1 MGRVR
6 FFVYSLFQHDLG
18 GAEER
23 GEERALK
30 IERLLREIKR
40 EELIKLTQDLIRIPS
55 VRSQK
60 EGSNEEKVAIFLSH
74 LLEEMGLDV
83 VVEEVEPGS
92 PNVIAVL
99 QGESDGPCLMF
110 ECHTDVVTEG
120 DPSEWKYG
128 PYEGRLMGNRIYGR
142 GACDTKGNLAA
153 AIKAVQAISQSS
165 IPFKGRI
172 LLGILVDEE
181 GMMSGV
187 KHFIRQGWADGI
199 HGAIICEPV
208 DNQLCIT
215 QKGALRAELM
225 TIGKMSHGAMP
236 LAGLN
241 PIPPMISIL
250 EKIRQL
256 EEEEIERL
264 GKDVF
269 LGYPSITPTVLQ
281 APVKGEPQLNVIPY
295 QCRALLDI
303 RTVPG
308 QSHEALKKQLEEI
321 VKEEERSVNTSLES
335 GPSKEIRE
343 ALEKNLSKGLSF
355 QSKLNVFED
364 RPWTKTSREERI
376 VQAVSKAIRSVTGEE
391 PTYGGVPGATDGT
404 FLAAW
409 AGIPIVTIGAGKWMI
424 PHQKDEWVSVEEL
437 ELTAKIYAASA
448 LEFLNG

>member
-1 MGRVR
+1 
-6 FFVYSLFQHDLG
+6 
-18 GAEER
+18 
-23 GEERALK
+23 
-30 IERLLREIKR
+30 
-40 EELIKLTQDLIRIPS
+40 
-55 VRSQK
+55 
-60 EGSNEEKVAIFLSH
+60 
-74 LLEEMGLDV
+74 
-83 VVEEVEPGS
+83 
-92 PNVIAVL
+92 
-99 QGESDGPCLMF
+99 MF

-120 DPSEWKYG
+120 DASEWKYG
-128 PYEGRLMGNRIYGR
+128 PFDGRLAGNRIYGR

-153 AIKAVQAISQSS
+153 AVMAVQAINQSG
-165 IPFKGRI
+165 IPFRGKI

-187 KHFIRQGWADGI
+187 KHFIRQGWANGVNA
-199 HGAIICEPV
+199 AIICEPV

-215 QKGALRAELM
+215 QKGALRAEL
-225 TIGKMSHGAMP
+225 TTSGKMSHGAMP

-308 QSHEALKKQLEEI
+308 QSHEALKKQLEDI
-321 VKEEERSVNTSLES
+321 VKEEEKSVNASLDF
-335 GPSKEIRE
+335 GPLKEIRE
-343 ALEKNLSKGLSF
+343 TIEKGLSKGISF

-391 PTYGGVPGATDGT
+391 PTYGGVLGATDGT
-404 FLAAW
+404 FLSAW

-424 PHQKDEWVSVEEL
+424 PHQKDEWVSVEDL

-448 LEFLNG
+448 LEFLNI

>member
-1 MGRVR
+1 
-6 FFVYSLFQHDLG
+6 
-18 GAEER
+18 
-23 GEERALK
+23 LK
-30 IERLLREIKR
+30 IERLLREIKK
-40 EELIKLTQDLIRIPS
+40 EELIELTQELIRIPS

-60 EGSNEEKVAIFLSH
+60 EGSNEEKVAFFLSH

-120 DPSEWKYG
+120 DASEWKYG
-128 PYEGRLMGNRIYGR
+128 PYEGRLVGNRIYGR

-153 AIKAVQAISQSS
+153 AIKAVQAISQSG

-187 KHFIRQGWADGI
+187 KHFIRQGWANGVNA
-199 HGAIICEPV
+199 AIICEPV
-208 DNQLCIT
+208 DNHLCIT
-215 QKGALRAELM
+215 QKGALRAELL

-241 PIPPMISIL
+241 PIPPMVSIL

-321 VKEEERSVNTSLES
+321 VSQEERSVNASLDS
-335 GPSKEIRE
+335 GPLKEIRE
-343 ALEKNLSKGLSF
+343 TLEKNLSKGMSF

-364 RPWTKTSREERI
+364 RPWTKTSREESI
-376 VQAVSKAIRSVTGEE
+376 VRAVSKAIRSVTGEE

-404 FLAAW
+404 FLSAW

-437 ELTAKIYAASA
+437 ELTANIYAASA
-448 LEFLNG
+448 LEFLNR

>member
-1 MGRVR
+1 M
-6 FFVYSLFQHDLG
+6 
-18 GAEER
+18 
-23 GEERALK
+23 K
-30 IERLLREIKR
+30 IERLSKEIKR

-60 EGSNEEKVAIFLSH
+60 AGGNEEKVAFFLSD
-74 LLEEMGLDV
+74 LLQEMGLDV

-92 PNVIAVL
+92 PNVIGVL

-128 PYEGRLMGNRIYGR
+128 PFEGKLVGNRIYGR

-153 AIKAVQAISQSS
+153 AIRAVQAISQSGIS
-165 IPFKGRI
+165 FKGRI

-181 GMMSGV
+181 GMMTGV
-187 KHFIRQGWADGI
+187 KHFIRQGWAGGI

-215 QKGALRAELM
+215 QKGALRAELI
-225 TIGKMSHGAMP
+225 TTGKMSHGAMP

-241 PIPPMISIL
+241 PIPPMVSIL
-250 EKIRQL
+250 DRMRQL

-295 QCRALLDI
+295 QCKALLDI

-308 QSHEALKKQLEEI
+308 QPHEALKKQLEEI
-321 VKEEERSVNTSLES
+321 VKEEEKSVNGSLDS
-335 GPSKEIRE
+335 GPLREIRE
-343 ALEKNLSKGLSF
+343 TIETRLSKGLSF

-404 FLAAW
+404 FLFAW

-424 PHQKDEWVSVEEL
+424 PHQKDEWVSIEEL

>member
-1 MGRVR
+1 M
-6 FFVYSLFQHDLG
+6 
-18 GAEER
+18 
-23 GEERALK
+23 
-30 IERLLREIKR
+30 
-40 EELIKLTQDLIRIPS
+40 
-55 VRSQK
+55 RSQK

-99 QGESDGPCLMF
+99 QGEGDGPCLMF

-120 DPSEWKYG
+120 DASEWKYG
-128 PYEGRLMGNRIYGR
+128 PFEGKLAGNRIYGR

-153 AIKAVQAISQSS
+153 AIKAVQAISQSGT
-165 IPFKGRI
+165 PFKGRI

-187 KHFIRQGWADGI
+187 KHFIRQGWANGV
-199 HGAIICEPV
+199 HAAIVCEPV
-208 DNQLCIT
+208 DNHLCIT

-225 TIGKMSHGAMP
+225 TVGKMSHGAMP

-250 EKIRQL
+250 EKMRQL

-264 GKDVF
+264 GKNVF

-308 QSHEALKKQLEEI
+308 QPHEALKKQLEDI
-321 VKEEERSVNTSLES
+321 VREEEKSVNASLGS
-335 GPSKEIRE
+335 GPLREIRE
-343 ALEKNLSKGLSF
+343 TLEAGLSKGISF

-376 VQAVSKAIRSVTGEE
+376 VQAVSKAIQSVTGKE
-391 PTYGGVPGATDGT
+391 PAYGGVLGATDGT
-404 FLAAW
+404 FLSAW

-437 ELTAKIYAASA
+437 ELTARIYAASA
-448 LEFLNG
+448 LEFLNGYPTQDSQNRKHANPEFEMKCQSEQNSKF

>member
-1 MGRVR
+1 
-6 FFVYSLFQHDLG
+6 
-18 GAEER
+18 
-23 GEERALK
+23 LK

-40 EELIKLTQDLIRIPS
+40 EELIRLTQDLIRIPS

-99 QGESDGPCLMF
+99 QGEGDGPCLMF

-120 DPSEWKYG
+120 DASEWKYG
-128 PYEGRLMGNRIYGR
+128 PFEGKLAGNRIYGR

-153 AIKAVQAISQSS
+153 AIKAVQAISQSGT
-165 IPFKGRI
+165 PFKGRI

-187 KHFIRQGWADGI
+187 KHFIRQGWANGV
-199 HGAIICEPV
+199 HAAIVCEPV
-208 DNQLCIT
+208 DNHLCIT

-225 TIGKMSHGAMP
+225 TVGKMSHGAMP

-250 EKIRQL
+250 EKMRQL

-264 GKDVF
+264 GKNVF

-308 QSHEALKKQLEEI
+308 QPHEALKKQLEDI
-321 VKEEERSVNTSLES
+321 VREEEKSVNASLDS
-335 GPSKEIRE
+335 GPLREIRE
-343 ALEKNLSKGLSF
+343 TLETGLSKGISF
-355 QSKLNVFED
+355 QSKLHVFED

-376 VQAVSKAIRSVTGEE
+376 VQAVSKAIQSVTGKE
-391 PTYGGVPGATDGT
+391 PTYGGVLGATDGT
-404 FLAAW
+404 FLSAW

-437 ELTAKIYAASA
+437 EHTARIYAASA
-448 LEFLNG
+448 LAFLNGPSQKP

>member
-1 MGRVR
+1 M
-6 FFVYSLFQHDLG
+6 
-18 GAEER
+18 
-23 GEERALK
+23 
-30 IERLLREIKR
+30 REIKR
-40 EELIKLTQDLIRIPS
+40 EELIRLTQDLIRIPS

-83 VVEEVEPGS
+83 VVEEVEPRS

-99 QGESDGPCLMF
+99 QGEGDGPCLMF

-120 DPSEWKYG
+120 DASEWKYG
-128 PYEGRLMGNRIYGR
+128 PFEGKLVGNRIYGR

-153 AIKAVQAISQSS
+153 AIKAVQAISQSGA
-165 IPFKGRI
+165 PFKGRI

-187 KHFIRQGWADGI
+187 KHFIRQGWANGV
-199 HGAIICEPV
+199 HAAIVCEPV
-208 DNQLCIT
+208 DNHLCIT

-250 EKIRQL
+250 EKMRQL

-264 GKDVF
+264 GKNVF
-269 LGYPSITPTVLQ
+269 LGYPSITPTVLH

-308 QSHEALKKQLEEI
+308 QPHEALKKQLEDI
-321 VKEEERSVNTSLES
+321 VREEEKSVNASLDS
-335 GPSKEIRE
+335 GPLREIRE
-343 ALEKNLSKGLSF
+343 TLETGLSKGISF
-355 QSKLNVFED
+355 HSKLHVFED

-376 VQAVSKAIRSVTGEE
+376 VQAVSKAIQSVTGKE
-391 PTYGGVPGATDGT
+391 PTYGGVLGATDGT
-404 FLAAW
+404 FLSAW

-437 ELTAKIYAASA
+437 EHTARIYAASA
-448 LEFLNG
+448 LEFLNGPNPKL

>member
-1 MGRVR
+1 V
-6 FFVYSLFQHDLG
+6 
-18 GAEER
+18 
-23 GEERALK
+23 
-30 IERLLREIKR
+30 
-40 EELIKLTQDLIRIPS
+40 
-55 VRSQK
+55 
-60 EGSNEEKVAIFLSH
+60 GSNEEKVAFFLSH

-128 PYEGRLMGNRIYGR
+128 PFEGKLVGNRIYGR

-153 AIKAVQAISQSS
+153 AIKAVQAISQSGIS
-165 IPFKGRI
+165 FKGRI

-181 GMMSGV
+181 GMMTGV
-187 KHFIRQGWADGI
+187 KHFIRQGWAGGI
-199 HGAIICEPV
+199 QAAVICEPV
-208 DNQLCIT
+208 DNQLCIM
-215 QKGALRAELM
+215 QKGALRAELI
-225 TIGKMSHGAMP
+225 TTGKMSHGAMP

-241 PIPPMISIL
+241 PIPPMVSIL
-250 EKIRQL
+250 ERMRQL
-256 EEEEIERL
+256 EEEEVERL
-264 GKDVF
+264 GKDAF

-308 QSHEALKKQLEEI
+308 QPHEVLKRQLEEI
-321 VKEEERSVNTSLES
+321 VKEEEKSLNGSLDS
-335 GPSKEIRE
+335 GPLREIRE
-343 ALEKNLSKGLSF
+343 TIETSLSKGLSF
-355 QSKLNVFED
+355 QSRLDVFED

-376 VQAVSKAIRSVTGEE
+376 VQAVSRAIRSITGEE

-404 FLAAW
+404 FLSAW

-437 ELTAKIYAASA
+437 EVTTKIYAASA

>member
-1 MGRVR
+1 VGGRR
-6 FFVYSLFQHDLG
+6 L
-18 GAEER
+18 
-23 GEERALK
+23 LK

-120 DPSEWKYG
+120 DASEWKYG
-128 PYEGRLMGNRIYGR
+128 PYEGRLVGNRIYGR

-153 AIKAVQAISQSS
+153 AIKAVRAISQSG

-187 KHFIRQGWADGI
+187 KHFIRQGWAAGI

-215 QKGALRAELM
+215 QKGALRAELI
-225 TIGKMSHGAMP
+225 TTGKMSHGAMP

-256 EEEEIERL
+256 EEEEVERL
-264 GKDVF
+264 GKGVF

-281 APVKGEPQLNVIPY
+281 APMKGEPQLNVIPH

-308 QSHEALKKQLEEI
+308 QSHEALKKQLEDI
-321 VKEEERSVNTSLES
+321 VRDEERSVHASLAS
-335 GPSKEIRE
+335 GALKEMRE
-343 ALEKNLSKGLSF
+343 NLEKGLSKGISF
-355 QSKLNVFED
+355 QSTINIFED
-364 RPWTKTSREERI
+364 RPWTRTSRDERI
-376 VQAVSKAIRSVTGEE
+376 VQAVSGAIRSVAGEE

-404 FLAAW
+404 FLSAW
-409 AGIPIVTIGAGKWMI
+409 AGIPIVTVGAGKWMI
-424 PHQKDEWVSVEEL
+424 PHQKDEWVSVEDL

-448 LEFLNG
+448 LEFLDLGS

>member
-1 MGRVR
+1 LHITLL
-6 FFVYSLFQHDLG
+6 FFW
-18 GAEER
+18 R
-23 GEERALK
+23 RRPLK
-30 IERLLREIKR
+30 IEKLLREIKR

-55 VRSQK
+55 VRSHK
-60 EGSNEEKVAIFLSH
+60 EGGNEEKVALFLSH
-74 LLEEMGLDV
+74 LLEEIGLDV
-83 VVEEVEPGS
+83 VVEEVDPGS
-92 PNVIAVL
+92 PNVVAVL

-120 DPSEWKYG
+120 DASEWKYD
-128 PYEGRLMGNRIYGR
+128 PFEGKLVGNRIYGR

-153 AIKAVQAISQSS
+153 AIKAAHAISQSG
-165 IPFKGRI
+165 IPLKGRI

-181 GMMSGV
+181 GMMTGV
-187 KHFIRQGWADGI
+187 KHFIRQGWANGVNA
-199 HGAIICEPV
+199 AIICEPV
-208 DNQLCIT
+208 DNHLCIT
-215 QKGALRAELM
+215 QKGALRAELI
-225 TIGKMSHGAMP
+225 TVGKMSHGAMP

-250 EKIRQL
+250 EKMRQF

-264 GKDVF
+264 GKDAF

-295 QCRALLDI
+295 ECRALLDI

-308 QSHEALKKQLEEI
+308 QSHEALKKGLEEI
-321 VKEEERSVNTSLES
+321 VKEEERSINTSLES
-335 GPSKEIRE
+335 GPLKEMRE
-343 ALEKNLSKGLSF
+343 TLEKNLSKGLSF

-376 VQAVSKAIRSVTGEE
+376 VQAVSKAIQSVTGKG
-391 PTYGGVPGATDGT
+391 PTYGGVLGATDGT
-404 FLAAW
+404 FLSAW

-448 LEFLNG
+448 LEFLKG

>member
-1 MGRVR
+1 VGGRR
-6 FFVYSLFQHDLG
+6 P
-18 GAEER
+18 
-23 GEERALK
+23 LK
-30 IERLLREIKR
+30 LERLLKEIKK
-40 EELIKLTQDLIRIPS
+40 EALIKLAQDLIRIRS
-55 VRSQK
+55 VKSQR
-60 EGSNEEKVAIFLSH
+60 EGSNEEKVAYFLSH

-99 QGESDGPCLMF
+99 QGEGDNPCLMF

-120 DPSEWKYG
+120 DAADWKYS
-128 PYEGRLMGNRIYGR
+128 PYEGKLVGNRIYGR

-153 AIKAVQAISQSS
+153 AVMTIQAISQCG

-187 KHFIRQGWADGI
+187 KHFIRQGWANGVSA
-199 HGAIICEPV
+199 AIICEPV
-208 DNQLCIT
+208 DNHLCIT
-215 QKGALRAELM
+215 QKGALRAELV

-250 EKIRQL
+250 EKMRQL

-281 APVKGEPQLNVIPY
+281 APMKGEPQLNVVPY

-303 RTVPG
+303 RTIPG
-308 QSHEALKKQLEEI
+308 QSHEALKKQLEDI
-321 VKEEERSVNTSLES
+321 VRDEERSVHASLDS
-335 GPSKEIRE
+335 GPLKEMRE
-343 ALEKNLSKGLSF
+343 TLEKGLSRGISF

-364 RPWTKTSREERI
+364 RPWTRTSREEPI
-376 VQAVSKAIRSVTGEE
+376 VQAVSKAIRSITGEE

-404 FLAAW
+404 FLSAW
-409 AGIPIVTIGAGKWMI
+409 AGIPIVTIGAGKWMV
-424 PHQKDEWVSVEEL
+424 PHQKDEWVSVEDL
-437 ELTAKIYAASA
+437 ELTTKIYAASA
-448 LEFLNG
+448 LEFLDLGS

>member
-1 MGRVR
+1 M
-6 FFVYSLFQHDLG
+6 
-18 GAEER
+18 
-23 GEERALK
+23 K

-60 EGSNEEKVAIFLSH
+60 EGGNEEKVAIFLSH

-92 PNVIAVL
+92 PNVVAVL

-120 DPSEWKYG
+120 DASEWKYD
-128 PYEGRLMGNRIYGR
+128 PYEGRIAGNRIYGR

-153 AIKAVQAISQSS
+153 AIKAVQAISQSG
-165 IPFKGRI
+165 IPLKGRI

-181 GMMSGV
+181 GMMTGV
-187 KHFIRQGWADGI
+187 KHFIRQGWANGVNA
-199 HGAIICEPV
+199 AIICEPV

-215 QKGALRAELM
+215 QKGALRAEV
-225 TIGKMSHGAMP
+225 TTTGKISHGAMP
-236 LAGLN
+236 LVGVN
-241 PIPPMISIL
+241 PILPMVSIL
-250 EKIRQL
+250 ERMRQL

-264 GKDVF
+264 GKDDL

-281 APVKGEPQLNVIPY
+281 APVKGEPQLNVIPH

-321 VKEEERSVNTSLES
+321 VKEEERSVNASLDS
-335 GPSKEIRE
+335 GPLREIRE
-343 ALEKNLSKGLSF
+343 TLEKNLSKGLSF

-364 RPWTKTSREERI
+364 RPWTRTSRDERI
-376 VQAVSKAIRSVTGEE
+376 VQAISKAIRSVTGEE
-391 PTYGGVPGATDGT
+391 PVYGGVPGATDGT
-404 FLAAW
+404 FLSAW
-409 AGIPIVTIGAGKWMI
+409 AGIPIVTIGAGKRMI
-424 PHQKDEWVSVEEL
+424 PHQKDEWVSVDEL

>member
-1 MGRVR
+1 
-6 FFVYSLFQHDLG
+6 
-18 GAEER
+18 
-23 GEERALK
+23 LK
-30 IERLLREIKR
+30 INHLLKEINKK
-40 EELIKLTQDLIRIPS
+40 ELVQLTQDLIRIPS
-55 VRSQK
+55 VRRQGQGEQK
-60 EGSNEEKVAIFLSH
+60 IAFYLSR
-74 LLEEMGLDV
+74 LLEGIGLDV

-92 PNVIAVL
+92 PNIIAVL
-99 QGESDGPCLMF
+99 HGESEGPCLMF

-120 DPSEWKYG
+120 DASEWKYG
-128 PYEGRLMGNRIYGR
+128 PFDGRLAGNRIYGR

-153 AIKAVQAISQSS
+153 AVMAVQAINQSGV
-165 IPFKGRI
+165 PFKGKI

-187 KHFIRQGWADGI
+187 KHFIRQGWANGVNA
-199 HGAIICEPV
+199 AIICEPV

-215 QKGALRAELM
+215 QKGALRAEL
-225 TIGKMSHGAMP
+225 TTSGKMSHGAMP

-308 QSHEALKKQLEEI
+308 QSHEALKKQLEDI
-321 VKEEERSVNTSLES
+321 VKEEEKSVNASLDS
-335 GPSKEIRE
+335 GPLKEIRE
-343 ALEKNLSKGLSF
+343 TIEKGLSKGISF

-391 PTYGGVPGATDGT
+391 PTYGGVLGATDGT
-404 FLAAW
+404 FLSAW

-424 PHQKDEWVSVEEL
+424 PHQKDEWVSVEDL

-448 LEFLNG
+448 LEFLNP